1 MKKLSVVVVL
11 LIGAVA
17 IIGASSTVPPALLR
31 SDAPALEVSVSILPI
46 EQDMYRLLVRPRPGM
61 YRCSAR
67 IHDEPGS
74 NRVLGVP
81 DIVIGPGDSGVE
93 TADFGNLHVEF
104 RAKISAARD
113 RAETAVTITREGR
126 VINRQRSV
134 VWLQRGS

>member
-1 MKKLSVVVVL
+1 MKKLSVVVLL

-17 IIGASSTVPPALLR
+17 IIGATAVLPPGLQR
-31 SDAPALEVSVSILPI
+31 SDAPALEVTTSILPVT
-46 EQDMYRLLVRPRPGM
+46 QDEYQLLVRPKPGM

-81 DIVIGPGDSGVE
+81 DIVIGPGDSGAE

-104 RAKISAARD
+104 RAKISAGRD
-113 RAETAVTITREGR
+113 RAETDVMITREGR